1 MNKFGTKKGYLLRTV
16 LMEHQAGVGFGAE
29 EKFIL
34 HRHLSGAKLTAKL
47 RPKLIFSKLQRKHA
61 KT

>member
-1 MNKFGTKKGYLLRTV
+1 
-16 LMEHQAGVGFGAE
+16 MEHQAGVGFGAE

>member
-1 MNKFGTKKGYLLRTV
+1 
-16 LMEHQAGVGFGAE
+16 MEHQAGVGFRAE

-47 RPKLIFSKLQRKHA
+47 RPKLISKLQRKYV